1 MLQLLLV
8 DDDAVNRRVITAMLA
23 TVGDAVTEAADAR
36 TALALIDARDFDVV
50 LMDLR
55 MPEIDGLTAIETIR
69 ARADD
74 KANLPIVV
82 ITADVSAQ
90 VRDQSFAAGADS
102 LLFKPVAMPALF
114 EAIGRAL
121 GLRAR
126 QGVWPEAAVL

>member
-8 DDDAVNRRVITAMLA
+8 DDDALNRRVIAAMLA
-23 TVGDAVTEAADAR
+23 TVGDVVTEAVDAR

-69 ARADD
+69 ARSDH

-82 ITADVSAQ
+82 ITADVSAR

-102 LLFKPVAMPALF
+102 LLFKPVAMNALF

-121 GLRAR
+121 GLRA
-126 QGVWPEAAVL
+126 QDAWPQAAVL